1 MLTKR
6 VKVLAL
12 LLMGLAL
19 LLAACGGGGDATEAP
34 QDTGSDTVAES
45 DDTDTEEQDSD
56 ETDDSEQEISDEDAD
71 DNTDEEDDSSE
82 VGEDVASL
90 SGNQR
95 LLAWVAPAAAPGQQ
109 GASAAGE
116 VLYFNADG
124 STESILELEDGTTRV
139 TACGSNAESPDGS
152 AFAFIATVTSG
163 GVERGTVYLVHDA
176 SSELKTVAENVNPA
190 NCIGSAPF
198 EFSPD
203 SGRFAYIDWPDD
215 ATGMNSPF
223 GRLRIFNT
231 SDGNETTN
239 IENVT
244 AFSLTDSGAT
254 FVSFFTNDDGEATE
268 VAIYTWDGSSE
279 TEVASLTADSDN
291 DCRYT
296 SSSIAEVS
304 SGLMAVMG
312 YKCNRGDNTNTQWQ
326 FYLIDPANNT
336 AQREQ
341 SENSGGR
348 YFAFSDTNAI
358 FASSDGNSVIF
369 AVPDGVN
376 NQSVSLLAT
385 AIDDIDPITVLER
398 FGIMQSVSDKPYD
411 ANNATAI
418 ASSDGRWF
426 AIVVNDGN
434 NNAKLQVFNLSDTSL
449 SPINVNLAN
458 QGDTIS
464 AMVFAPDNETLYY
477 VAGGDQ
483 GDTNTLFALNLT
495 TGAEDRILRG
505 RYAQMVVSPDG
516 GTVAVMNWV
525 EFDPEEPRYLTLEM
539 VDLGANSATVIY
551 IGGEVN
557 DEGKLEDASFA
568 YPLSWRG

>member
-1 MLTKR
+1 MLTRR

-12 LLMGLAL
+12 FLMGLSL
-19 LLAACGGGGDATEAP
+19 LLAACGGGDAATEAP
-34 QDTGSDTVAES
+34 QDTDSDTVAQS
-45 DDTDTEEQDSD
+45 DDNDTEEQ
-56 ETDDSEQEISDEDAD
+56 ETSEEDAATEEADDSNDAA
-71 DNTDEEDDSSE
+71 
-82 VGEDVASL
+82 EDVASL

-116 VLYFNADG
+116 VLYFNQDG
-124 STESILELEDGTTRV
+124 SSESILPLDNGTTRV

-163 GVERGTVYLVHDA
+163 GVERGIIYLVHDA
-176 SSELKTVAENVNPA
+176 SSELTIVAENANPA

-203 SGRFAYIDWPDD
+203 SSRFAYIDWPDD

-231 SDGNETTN
+231 SDGNEATN

-244 AFSLTDSGAT
+244 AFNLTDSGAT

-268 VAIYTWDGSSE
+268 VAISTWDGSSE
-279 TEVASLTADSDN
+279 DEVASLTADSED

-304 SGLMAVMG
+304 SGLMAIMG

-336 AQREQ
+336 AQLEQ
-341 SENSGGR
+341 DENSGGR

-358 FASSDGNSVIF
+358 FVSSDGTSVIF

-385 AIDDIDPITVLER
+385 AVDDINPTTVLER

-418 ASSDGRWF
+418 ASSDGLWF
-426 AIVVNDGN
+426 AIVVNNGN
-434 NNAKLQVFNLSDTSL
+434 NDAELQVFNLSDTSL
-449 SPINVNLAN
+449 DPISVRLAN
-458 QGDTIS
+458 RGDTIS
-464 AMVFAPDNETLYY
+464 AMVFSPDNKTLYY
-477 VAGGDQ
+477 VSGGDQ
-483 GDTNTLFALNLT
+483 GDNNALFGLNLT
-495 TGAEDRILRG
+495 TGAENRISRG
-505 RYAQMVVSPDG
+505 RFAQMVVSPDG
-516 GTVAVMNWV
+516 NTLAVMNWV
-525 EFDPEEPRYLTLEM
+525 EFDSEEPRYLTLEM
-539 VDLGANSATVIY
+539 LDLSDDSATVIH